1 MRVQQGAAVCIQSAW
16 RGYRER
22 RRLLL
27 WREAALVI
35 QRNWRLYRRE
45 QAALRIQTAWRRHWA
60 RELYLRQRDITIRL
74 QAVGRG
80 YLARQRY
87 ATALS
92 TECSVE
98 TNCLKIQSELY
109 NGLGHTNQLSNP
121 FFILVV
127 CQTKIWFIQ
136 HWNCISTQLKV

>member
-16 RGYRER
+16 RGWRER

-45 QAALRIQTAWRRHWA
+45 QAALRIQTAWRRYWA
-60 RELYLRQRDITIRL
+60 RELYLRQRDIIIRL

-87 ATALS
+87 AR
-92 TECSVE
+92 ECSVE
-98 TNCLKIQSELY
+98 TNCLKIQSELN
-109 NGLGHTNQLSNP
+109 NGLGHTNQQSNP
-121 FFILVV
+121 FYTEFVLVV
-127 CQTKIWFIQ
+127 CQTKIWFVQ
-136 HWNCISTQLKV
+136 HCNCISTQLKV